1 MNVTIFPSA
10 ARGTVKAPAS
20 KSVAHRMMIGAALA
34 EGVSVLQG
42 VEESEDMLATLDCL
56 RALGAQ
62 AALENGLLTVR
73 GVGGDLSRSTG
84 RFSCRES
91 GSTLRFFVPLALLKE
106 GTSVFTGSE
115 RLMARGADV
124 YGEVFADQ
132 GITMQK
138 NAGGV
143 SFTGKL
149 IPGDY
154 AVRGD
159 ISSQYITGLL
169 LALPLTG
176 GKSALT
182 VLPPVESRPYIDITL
197 GVLRRFGVAVTETRE
212 NEFLISPG
220 SYEAVETDV
229 EGDWSNA
236 AFFYALNALGGD
248 VTVTGLS
255 PDSLQGD
262 RVCADLLERL
272 KDGFAEID
280 IAGTPDL
287 GPVLFAAAAAL
298 HGGRFTGTRRLA
310 IKESDRAAAMA
321 QELARLGVKTE
332 VVENAVTVYPGGLK
346 KPTEPLCGHNDHRI
360 VMALAVLLTRTG
372 GTIDGAEAVKK
383 SFPGFWVA
391 LRGLGIAVRVS

>member
-1 MNVTIFPSA
+1 MRVTISPSV
-10 ARGTVKAPAS
+10 ARGTVAAPAS

-34 EGVSVLQG
+34 EGTGVLRG
-42 VEESEDMLATLDCL
+42 VADSQDMLATLDCIA
-56 RALGAQ
+56 ALGA
-62 AALENGLLTVR
+62 AVKKDSGTLTVH
-73 GVGGDLSRSTG
+73 GVGGDVSRSAG
-84 RFSCRES
+84 RFPCRES
-91 GSTLRFFVPLALLKE
+91 GSTLRFFVPVALLKE
-106 GTSVFTGSE
+106 GKSVFTGSE
-115 RLMARGADV
+115 RLLQRGADV
-124 YGEVFADQ
+124 YGEVFADK
-132 GITMQK
+132 GISMTK
-138 NAGGV
+138 SAGSV

-149 IPGDY
+149 TPGDY

-176 GKSALT
+176 GDSTLR

-197 GVLRRFGVAVTETRE
+197 GVMRRFGIAVTQTGE
-212 NEFLISPG
+212 NEYKIPQG
-220 SYEAVETDV
+220 RYRAVSAAV

-262 RVCADLLERL
+262 RVCAELLERL
-272 KDGFAEID
+272 KRGFAEID
-280 IAGTPDL
+280 LSETPDL

-310 IKESDRAAAMA
+310 VKESDRAAAMA

-332 VVENAVTVYPGGLK
+332 VEENAVAVFPGGLT
-346 KPTEPLCGHNDHRI
+346 KPTEPLSGHNDHRV

-372 GTIDGAEAVKK
+372 GAIDGAEAVGK
-383 SFPGFWVA
+383 SFPGFWEEI
-391 LRGLGIAVRVS
+391 RKLGIGMN